1 MKNVTIYQKFGELL
15 QKNHKLVALAVT
27 GTLLVSSLNFMN
39 NEFKVDNAHYETPK
53 VNQSTVEVDQDKMYN
68 ANSLYF
74 FAVHNGSDMTSNLYD
89 LTAVSDVMDESRMST
104 TEAAFWRNSYQA
116 DDTFRRTS
124 YNSIFDESK
133 LVLAKCMNVTTA
145 KDIIY
150 LELINGNNKTI
161 IELIND
167 QNGISQNTFM
177 IDENGQ
183 MTKTDDCIYFDMNYL
198 GPLLGLDQSVSVRE
212 LNAIKTMLDDDQ
224 RRISDSQYE
233 VTGSMPNL

>member
-104 TEAAFWRNSYQA
+104 TEAAFWRNFYQA

-133 LVLAKCMNVTTA
+133 LVLAKCMNTA
-145 KDIIY
+145 
-150 LELINGNNKTI
+150 T
-161 IELIND
+161 
-167 QNGISQNTFM
+167 
-177 IDENGQ
+177 
-183 MTKTDDCIYFDMNYL
+183 
-198 GPLLGLDQSVSVRE
+198 
-212 LNAIKTMLDDDQ
+212 A
-224 RRISDSQYE
+224 
-233 VTGSMPNL
+233 